1 VVQYVDDDDFD
12 FQVCTDA
19 IPYDNCMVVPTCY
32 NRAKKANKMEMTPAV
47 NIDSIDDR
55 LINK

>member
-1 VVQYVDDDDFD
+1 MMMTSHPLPSVYRCD
-12 FQVCTDA
+12 T
-19 IPYDNCMVVPTCY
+19 IDNCMVVPTCY